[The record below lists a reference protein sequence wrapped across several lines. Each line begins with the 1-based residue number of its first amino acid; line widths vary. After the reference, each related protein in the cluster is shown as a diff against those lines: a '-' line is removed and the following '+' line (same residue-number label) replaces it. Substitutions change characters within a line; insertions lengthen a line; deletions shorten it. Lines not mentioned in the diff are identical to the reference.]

1 LILEF
6 FNIHNSCYT
15 SFFGNSSY
23 FIVNSLDLSNNLKNV
38 QFEKSLILQVL
49 IQKFKQ
55 EFFKIPIFIIGKYPP
70 SIMGKMGEKKNFG
83 NALLCRTTPSKRG
96 IPKINGP

>member
-6 FNIHNSCYT
+6 FNIHNSCYI

-70 SIMGKMGEKKNFG
+70 WGKWGKKNFG